1 MQESWTNDDK
11 PPSDMIEPL
20 RKRKAGSGEL
30 YTRPSQIEQ
39 MLKLLIAL
47 PVEEALA
54 RARVRNRKSP
64 GWLPGECVLH
74 MARRA
79 ARLRDRRSY
88 ERWYEIL
95 AERVLAG
102 LPRPSNKDRPAA
114 RELEIGEAGFE
125 RFIAMLSIDS
135 NLYDDRLDIWEA
147 RFDLALKNLRRDALR
162 KLLPAHDEPET
173 VEIGDDPALA
183 AEVERAQGA
192 FDPFDPGR
200 LNEED
205 FRSRLWDAIDALPR
219 EQNRILTMMAKGIP
233 IGTGSEGEQSIATF
247 LGLHPRT
254 INNHKRRAF
263 DTLRKAMEGDEA

>member
-11 PPSDMIEPL
+11 PEPDAVDPL
-20 RKRKAGSGEL
+20 RKRKTGSGAL

-54 RARVRNRKSP
+54 RARIRNRKSP

-74 MARRA
+74 MLRRA

-88 ERWYEIL
+88 GRWYDIL

-102 LPRPSNKDRPAA
+102 LSRPSNRDRPAA
-114 RELEIGEAGFE
+114 RELELAETGFH
-125 RFIAMLSIDS
+125 RFVAMLAVDS
-135 NLYDDRLDIWEA
+135 NVYDERLDIWDA

-162 KLLPAHDEPET
+162 KLLPADDEPET
-173 VEIGDDPALA
+173 VEIGDDPGLA
-183 AEVERAQGA
+183 EEVERAQGA

-233 IGTGSEGEQSIATF
+233 IGTGAPGEESIATL

-263 DTLRKAMEGDEA
+263 ATLREAMKGDEA